1 MDAAAV
7 LLGFVT
13 IQRLAELAW
22 ARRNAARL
30 LASGGIEFGRA
41 HYPLMVA
48 VHAAW
53 LGGMWVL
60 GHGVAVDPAFVI
72 AYAALQAARLYV
84 LASLGR
90 RWTTRVIVIPGAP
103 LVTRGPYRLVKHPN
117 YWIVAGEVAVV
128 PLALGLPL
136 YAALFSVLNAIV
148 MAVRIRVE
156 NAALTMAGAQDAI
169 PAPPAGGPDA
179 GRTS

>member
-1 MDAAAV
+1 MDVAAGF
-7 LLGFVT
+7 LGFVT

-22 ARRNAARL
+22 ARRNAVRL

-41 HYPLMVA
+41 HYPLMIA
-48 VHAAW
+48 VHAVW

-60 GHGVAVDPAFVI
+60 GRGRAVDLTLVI
-72 AYAALQAARLYV
+72 GYAALQAGRLWV

-90 RWTTRVIVIPGAP
+90 RWTTRVIVIPGTP
-103 LVTRGPYRLVKHPN
+103 LVKRGPYRLVKHPN

-136 YAALFSVLNAIV
+136 YAALFSALNAMV
-148 MAVRIRVE
+148 MAVRIPIE
-156 NAALTMAGAQDAI
+156 SSALKWASGPSAI
-169 PAPPAGGPDA
+169 TESPTVNSDA
-179 GRTS
+179 GRQS